1 MAKLVESAQGSHAP
15 PAAQADKI
23 VLVPAV
29 PGPRDPLDAVVHR
42 PGAGCVRL
50 SGHLEVPERA
60 VVGGRGWAEMGGDVG
75 DDAVNA
81 GGSVGIVK
89 LEDGI
94 GCENRAE
101 ALPIPQVHGKAVA
114 TLKVLDLC

>member
-1 MAKLVESAQGSHAP
+1 
-15 PAAQADKI
+15 
-23 VLVPAV
+23 
-29 PGPRDPLDAVVHR
+29 
-42 PGAGCVRL
+42 
-50 SGHLEVPERA
+50 
-60 VVGGRGWAEMGGDVG
+60 MGGDVG